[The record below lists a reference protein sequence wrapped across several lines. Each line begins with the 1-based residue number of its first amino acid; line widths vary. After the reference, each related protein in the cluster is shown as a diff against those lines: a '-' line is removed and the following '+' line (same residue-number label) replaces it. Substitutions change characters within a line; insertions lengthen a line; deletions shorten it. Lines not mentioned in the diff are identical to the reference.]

1 MVKELQIIG
10 SLMLVSIIILL
21 ISFVKDI
28 LTLQMFSLGYLLG
41 LISYEIILY
50 FMLNE

>member
-1 MVKELQIIG
+1 MVTELNIIG
-10 SLMLVSIIILL
+10 GLLL
-21 ISFVKDI
+21 ISCIVVLFSFVKHI
-28 LTLQMFSLGYLLG
+28 LSLEMFSLGYLLG